1 MIDPPARP
9 VGDPERQQE
18 LKLAVDY
25 AVQLLVEEAHLVGWQ
40 RIEFLTA
47 IMDAANDGLSAIE
60 QEADI
65 EQG

>member
-25 AVQLLVEEAHLVGWQ
+25 AVQLLIEEAHLVGWQ
-40 RIEFLTA
+40 RVEFLTA
-47 IMDAANDGLSAIE
+47 VMDAANDGLSAIE
-60 QEADI
+60 QETDT
-65 EQG
+65 EQS